1 MIISLCP
8 NPSLDVY
15 YYVGAL
21 KEDDTNRVENPFL
34 SPGGKGVNAARVIS
48 RFTEDVILALP
59 LGGCTGECVKEI
71 LKAEGVSLVIVSIS
85 SPTRVNTILEQ
96 KAKGKH
102 LLIASKGSPLSEE
115 EREKLEFAVCKDYS
129 PEVLILGGSVP
140 PSLPKDYYA
149 KIIRKFKGSSTKIIV
164 DADGELLKEAVKE
177 GPFAIKPNKYEL
189 ERLVGSP
196 LMDLKEIVEAA
207 KEILKFGVEVVI
219 VSLGEFGALGV
230 SREEV
235 FRVVPPKVEVKNT
248 VGAGDSLVGAFAY
261 GIYSGK
267 SLKEAVKLGVA
278 CGTATVMEE
287 GVRLCN
293 PETLKGLLRE
303 VKVFSLV

>member
-1 MIISLCP
+1 LILSLCP

-34 SPGGKGVNAARVIS
+34 SAGGKGVNAARVIS
-48 RFTEDVILALP
+48 RFTEDVLLALP
-59 LGGCTGECVKEI
+59 LGGCTGECVKE
-71 LKAEGVSLVIVSIS
+71 LLEAEGVSLVVVSIS

-102 LLIASKGSPLSEE
+102 LLIASSGSPLLKE
-115 EREKLEFAVCKDYS
+115 EREKLELAVCKDYS

-149 KIIRKFKGSSTKIIV
+149 RIIKKFKGTGTKVIV

-196 LMDLKEIVEAA
+196 LIDLKEIVEAA

-230 SREEV
+230 SREEI

-261 GIYSGK
+261 GVYSGK

-287 GVRLCN
+287 GVKLCS
-293 PETLKGLLRE
+293 PETLKSLLKE
-303 VKVFSLV
+303 VKVLPLA

>member
-1 MIISLCP
+1 MILSLCP

-34 SPGGKGVNAARVIS
+34 SAGGKGVNAARVIS
-48 RFTEDVILALP
+48 RFTEDVLLALP
-59 LGGCTGECVKEI
+59 LGGCTGECVKE
-71 LKAEGVSLVIVSIS
+71 LLEAEGVSLVVVSIS

-102 LLIASKGSPLSEE
+102 LLIASSGSPLLKE
-115 EREKLEFAVCKDYS
+115 EREKLELAVCKDYS

-149 KIIRKFKGSSTKIIV
+149 RIIKKFKGTGTKVIV

-196 LMDLKEIVEAA
+196 LIDLKEIVEAA

-230 SREEV
+230 SREEI

-261 GIYSGK
+261 GVYSGK

-287 GVRLCN
+287 GVKLCS
-293 PETLKGLLRE
+293 PETLKSLLKE
-303 VKVFSLV
+303 VKVLPLA

>member
-1 MIISLCP
+1 MILSLCP

-34 SPGGKGVNAARVIS
+34 SAGGKGVNAARVIS
-48 RFTEDVILALP
+48 RFTEDVLLALP
-59 LGGCTGECVKEI
+59 LGGCTGECVKE
-71 LKAEGVSLVIVSIS
+71 LLEAEGVSLVVVSIS

-102 LLIASKGSPLSEE
+102 LLIASSGSPLLKE
-115 EREKLEFAVCKDYS
+115 EREKLELAVCKDYS

-149 KIIRKFKGSSTKIIV
+149 RIIKKFKGTGTKVIV

-196 LMDLKEIVEAA
+196 LLDLKEIVEAA

-230 SREEV
+230 SREEI

-261 GIYSGK
+261 GVYSGK

-287 GVRLCN
+287 GVKLCS
-293 PETLKGLLRE
+293 PETLKSLLKE
-303 VKVFSLV
+303 VKVLPLA